1 MGEVII
7 TIDLL
12 RRANI
17 IIDLV
22 SIENDFG
29 DPLTTEDLKE
39 HDTHVKLTLTDE
51 GKNHFIGEN
60 NDLKVNWV
68 PEV

>member
-1 MGEVII
+1 MI
-7 TIDLL
+7 
-12 RRANI
+12 NI
-17 IIDLV
+17 VKVD
-22 SIENDFG
+22 G